1 MSSLRRHPLGWVIVV
16 GLSSMAL
23 GVVGEQVRVSTVT
36 EPTVTVS
43 AVTVTTATST
53 TTVTPR
59 QTPSPAPTVTVTE
72 QVTATVTVPVEYA
85 GSGMETDQDYSDDAA
100 PQGDSGYAYYRNCS
114 TARAAGAAPLFRGD
128 PGYRSALD
136 RDGDGIACE

>member
-1 MSSLRRHPLGWVIVV
+1 MV
-16 GLSSMAL
+16 M
-23 GVVGEQVRVSTVT
+23 GVVGGQASVSTAT

-85 GSGMETDQDYSDDAA
+85 DSGMETDQDYSDDAA
-100 PQGDSGYAYYRNCS
+100 RQSDSGYAYYQNCS
-114 TARAAGAAPLFRGD
+114 AARAAGAAPLFRGD

-136 RDGDGIACE
+136 RDGDGVACE